1 MDRNVRLAIKP
12 AWEDNVAIRKYGK
25 AEDQEVTEVQQDG
38 ITKEAAQEWT
48 PADDRDLAAE
58 NRDDP
63 AYD

>member
-1 MDRNVRLAIKP
+1 M
-12 AWEDNVAIRKYGK
+12 AIRKYGK